1 MIQLTKD
8 FKKRIME
15 NGSIDIDDVNQ
26 ILKNKEIA
34 EFLEGRESIMTYEK
48 EAEEAKQIIKQ
59 LEYRKKH
66 PQAFNY
72 AQFESWITDILA
84 GGNGFPR
91 FTKDEIQKILEEK

>member
-34 EFLEGRESIMTYEK
+34 E
-48 EAEEAKQIIKQ
+48 Q

-72 AQFESWITDILA
+72 AQFESWVTDILA

-91 FTKDEIQKILEEK
+91 FTKDEIQKILGEEK